1 MRPKIDKISDLIA
14 ADEWRYK
21 TSDGKTVVARIEIGR
36 PQRAHEDFHG
46 DWYCPVFIEG
56 YTSHVVAAMG
66 VGPVDA
72 LSNAMMLVTAFSEQI
87 GEFIPRASEV
97 GE

>member
-1 MRPKIDKISDLIA
+1 MLPKIDKITDVIA

-21 TSDGKTVVARIEIGR
+21 TSDGKTVVAHIEVGR
-36 PQRAHEDFHG
+36 PQRAPEEFHG
-46 DWYCPVFIEG
+46 DWYCPVFVEG
-56 YTSHVVAAMG
+56 FTPRIVPAMG

-72 LSNAMMLVTAFSEQI
+72 LMNAIILVRGFADKI
-87 GEFIPRASEV
+87 GDYSPRASEV